1 MAKDKAKTKAE
12 DLKNKSADELNTMLI
27 DLRKQQMNLRFQK
40 AGGSLENTSMM
51 RAVRRTIARV
61 KTYLNQ
67 QNNKKSA

>member
-12 DLKNKSADELNTMLI
+12 DLKNKSVDELNTMLV

-51 RAVRRTIARV
+51 RSVRRTIARV
-61 KTYLNQ
+61 KTYLT
-67 QNNKKSA
+67 QNSKKSA